1 MLMQHIGVGYFG
13 YYRATAYAMKHSLMP
28 EIAKLRM
35 KALNFWDKHG
45 IRAATDAFD
54 VSTRTLYWWR
64 RLLRTGG
71 PEALIPRSKA
81 PLVRRSR
88 HWHPDVLKE
97 IRRLRTELPNLGKEQ
112 IFVRLKPWCEARH
125 FTCPSTSTIGR
136 IIAGAHDKMRMIPVR
151 LSARG
156 KARLIK
162 KRSVKPRRPKQ
173 YRPVKTGELIGMDA
187 IELRMGDLRRYIIT
201 MIDEH
206 SDYALALAVPSL
218 NSDITSHF
226 FSKATKLFPVAIRQV
241 VTDNG
246 KEFLGNFDKTLQE
259 ASIKHIWTYPYTP
272 KMNATCERFNRTLRE
287 HPENN
292 QFHFTEEFTVLRSGG
307 VETRRPDIVCF
318 VNGIPLAVIEAKSPA
333 GHGKKGPTIDEGISQ
348 SIRNQLNDEI
358 PQLFVYSQL
367 LLSINGHDGRYGTCH
382 TPMKFWAAWREED
395 ITDPQMYALRNHPL
409 STEQIHALFDHRP
422 SVDLKWYQ
430 QLIDGGE
437 LAVSGQDKLLISL
450 LSPERLLEMTRF
462 FTLFDKKTGKI
473 VARYQQVFGIK
484 RLLER
489 ISTRRPDGGR
499 EGGVIW
505 HTTGSGKSYTMVFL
519 SKALILHDS
528 LKQCRIVVVT
538 DRVDLEGQL
547 SGTFVSG
554 GELAGKDDKAKAMA
568 TSGQKLAQQIG
579 SGKERIIFTLIQKFN
594 SATKLPECVNTSPDI
609 IVLIDEGHRSQGGEN
624 HVRMK
629 LALPNAAFVAFTG
642 TPLLKEDKTTNK
654 FGPIVHAYTMQ
665 RAVEDKAVTPL
676 LYEERIPDLEVNDRA
691 IDAWFDRITDGLS
704 EAQKADL
711 KRKYARKGEVYSAD
725 DRIRLIALDIATHFS
740 KNIDEGLKGQLAC
753 DSKISAIKYKKYL
766 DEAGLFE
773 SAVVISPPDTREGNT
788 EVDESKLPEVT
799 KWWKDNVGTQDESV
813 YTRNIISR
821 FDTDEKLKLLIV
833 VDKLLTGFDEPKN
846 TVLYIDKPLKS
857 HNLIQAIARV
867 NRLHPLK
874 KFGLLIDYRGILA
887 ELDTT
892 IGKYQDLASRT
903 QGGYDIK
910 DIDGLYSAMSSE
922 YKRLPHL
929 YNQLWA
935 IFAGVKNKND
945 TEQLRAVLVPK
956 MEERD
961 GEMVDIHQKTR
972 DDFFEALTAFAGC
985 LKVALQSATFFTDK
999 SFTEQD
1005 RNLYKET
1012 VKQMSSLRQWAMQVS
1027 GEQVNYDD
1035 YAEQVKKLL
1044 DKHVTGVEVR
1054 EPDGVYEVGK
1064 MGKSEKPEEWDNNK
1078 TRNETDIIKTRV
1090 TKMIE
1095 QELRDDPYAQEAF
1108 SKLLRMAIEEAEK
1121 LFDHPLKQYLLFRE
1135 FEEQVEARKLSDIP
1149 DALAVNK
1156 HAQAYYGVFKKELPE
1171 VFAVNDVQV
1180 QDKWTKL
1187 AFEVDNI
1194 IVKAVAEN
1202 SLNPQDIE
1210 KVVKTSLLPLLFTAC
1225 REIGAG
1231 MNQVNRIVETIIQ
1244 ILRVGLM
1251 KS

>member
-1 MLMQHIGVGYFG
+1 MNQ
-13 YYRATAYAMKHSLMP
+13 T
-28 EIAKLRM
+28 
-35 KALNFWDKHG
+35 
-45 IRAATDAFD
+45 
-54 VSTRTLYWWR
+54 
-64 RLLRTGG
+64 
-71 PEALIPRSKA
+71 
-81 PLVRRSR
+81 
-88 HWHPDVLKE
+88 
-97 IRRLRTELPNLGKEQ
+97 
-112 IFVRLKPWCEARH
+112 
-125 FTCPSTSTIGR
+125 
-136 IIAGAHDKMRMIPVR
+136 
-151 LSARG
+151 
-156 KARLIK
+156 
-162 KRSVKPRRPKQ
+162 
-173 YRPVKTGELIGMDA
+173 
-187 IELRMGDLRRYIIT
+187 
-201 MIDEH
+201 
-206 SDYALALAVPSL
+206 
-218 NSDITSHF
+218 
-226 FSKATKLFPVAIRQV
+226 
-241 VTDNG
+241 
-246 KEFLGNFDKTLQE
+246 
-259 ASIKHIWTYPYTP
+259 YTP
-272 KMNATCERFNRTLRE
+272 KFQEEYSAKIPALTLLTSLGWTFLSPKQIMDYRGYKQDEVVLRPVLREELSKRSFMAGGKTCQLSEKALDNLISQVCSPALNEGLLKANERMYNHLLYGIAVTEFVDGKKVNPTIALIDWE

-292 QFHFTEEFTVLRSGG
+292 QFYFTEEFTVLRSGG

-333 GHGKKGPTIDEGISQ
+333 GHSKKGPTIDEGISQ

-358 PQLFVYSQL
+358 PQLFAYSQI

-395 ITDPQMYALRNHPL
+395 ITYAQMYALRNHKL

-422 SVDLKWYQ
+422 SADLDWYQ
-430 QLIDGGE
+430 QLIAAGE

-528 LKQCRIVVVT
+528 LKRCRIVVVT
-538 DRVDLEGQL
+538 DRIDLEEQL
-547 SGTFVSG
+547 SSTFASG
-554 GELAGKDDKAKAMA
+554 GELAGKKDKANAMA
-568 TSGQKLAQQIG
+568 TSGQMLAKQIG

-1078 TRNETDIIKTRV
+1078 TRNETDIIKSRV

>member
-1 MLMQHIGVGYFG
+1 MNQL
-13 YYRATAYAMKHSLMP
+13 
-28 EIAKLRM
+28 
-35 KALNFWDKHG
+35 
-45 IRAATDAFD
+45 
-54 VSTRTLYWWR
+54 
-64 RLLRTGG
+64 
-71 PEALIPRSKA
+71 
-81 PLVRRSR
+81 
-88 HWHPDVLKE
+88 
-97 IRRLRTELPNLGKEQ
+97 
-112 IFVRLKPWCEARH
+112 
-125 FTCPSTSTIGR
+125 
-136 IIAGAHDKMRMIPVR
+136 
-151 LSARG
+151 
-156 KARLIK
+156 
-162 KRSVKPRRPKQ
+162 
-173 YRPVKTGELIGMDA
+173 
-187 IELRMGDLRRYIIT
+187 
-201 MIDEH
+201 
-206 SDYALALAVPSL
+206 
-218 NSDITSHF
+218 
-226 FSKATKLFPVAIRQV
+226 
-241 VTDNG
+241 
-246 KEFLGNFDKTLQE
+246 
-259 ASIKHIWTYPYTP
+259 YTP
-272 KMNATCERFNRTLRE
+272 KFQEEYSAKIPALTLLTSLGWTFLSPKQIMDCRGYKQDEVVLRPILRE
-287 HPENN
+287 VLSERYFMVGGKTCRLSEKALDNLISQVCSPALNEGLLKANERMYNHLLYGIAVTEFVDGKKVNPTIALIDWEHPKNN
-292 QFHFTEEFTVLRSGG
+292 QFHFAEEFLVLRSGG

-318 VNGIPLAVIEAKSPA
+318 VNGIPLAVIEAKSPV

-358 PQLFVYSQL
+358 PQLFAYSQL

-395 ITDPQMYALRNHPL
+395 ITDAQMYAIRNHPL
-409 STEQIHALFDHRP
+409 STEQIDALFAHRP
-422 SVDLKWYQ
+422 PADRNWYQ
-430 QLIDGGE
+430 QLIAAGE

-462 FTLFDKKTGKI
+462 FTLFDKKNGKI

-538 DRVDLEGQL
+538 DRIDLEEQL
-547 SGTFVSG
+547 SGTFASG
-554 GELAGKDDKAKAMA
+554 GELAGKKDKANAMA
-568 TSGQKLAQQIG
+568 TSGQMLAKQIG

-704 EAQKADL
+704 DAQKADL

-799 KWWKDNVGTQDESV
+799 KWWKDNVGTQDESA
-813 YTRNIISR
+813 YTRDIISR
-821 FDTDEKLKLLIV
+821 FDTDDKLKLLIV

-874 KFGLLIDYRGILA
+874 KFCLLIDYRGILA

-1012 VKQMSSLRQWAMQVS
+1012 VKQMSSLRQWTMQVS

-1035 YAEQVKKLL
+1035 YSEQVKKLL

-1064 MGKSEKPEEWDNNK
+1064 MGKSEKPEEWDSNK

-1135 FEEQVEARKLSDIP
+1135 FEAQVETRKLSDIP

-1171 VFAVNDVQV
+1171 VFAVNDDQV

-1187 AFEVDNI
+1187 AFEVDTI
-1194 IVKAVAEN
+1194 IVKAVSEN

-1210 KVVKTSLLPLLFTAC
+1210 KAVKTSLLPRLFTAC